1 MKSPQEIV
9 NLMMQEDAFS
19 QLLGMQVDAIAEG
32 SCTLELE
39 VTKDFV
45 NGFNIAH
52 GGLSYAL
59 ADSALA
65 FASNAYGYQCVSI
78 ETSISH
84 TRPCFTGDKLKAVCV
99 EENRSKSLGIY
110 TVKVTNQAD
119 KLVALFKGTVH
130 ISKNIW

>member
-9 NLMMQEDAFS
+9 NLMLQEDAFS
-19 QLLGMQVDAIAEG
+19 QLLGMKLIAIAKG

-65 FASNAYGYQCVSI
+65 FASNTYGFQCVSI

-84 TRPCFTGDKLKAVCV
+84 TRPCFTGDKLTAVCS
-99 EENRSKSLGIY
+99 EENRSKRLGIY
-110 TVKVTNQAD
+110 TVKVTNQTG
-119 KLVALFKGTVH
+119 KVVALFKGTVH
-130 ISKNIW
+130 VSENIW

>member
-9 NLMMQEDAFS
+9 DTMLNGDAFS
-19 QLLGMQVDAIAEG
+19 KLLGMKVLNIDKG

-39 VTKDFV
+39 VSPDFV

-65 FASNAYGYQCVSI
+65 FASNAYGFQCVSI

-99 EENRSKSLGIY
+99 EENRSTRLGIY
-110 TVKVTNQAD
+110 TVKVTNQNH
-119 KLVALFKGTVH
+119 KVVALFKGTVH
-130 ISKNIW
+130 ISEKPW